1 VNNMTCLTCHK
12 DNSLEMTVRNLDSLL
27 ARTNSYEGR
36 IPYFNWNVKLKYIKM
51 VILN

>member
-1 VNNMTCLTCHK
+1 MTCLTCHK